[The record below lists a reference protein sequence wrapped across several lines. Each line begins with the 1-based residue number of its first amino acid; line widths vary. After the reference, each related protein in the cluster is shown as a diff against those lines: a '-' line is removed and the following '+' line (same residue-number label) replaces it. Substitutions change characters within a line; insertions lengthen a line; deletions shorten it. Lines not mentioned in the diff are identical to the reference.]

1 METYK
6 VTDIEFDLLSD
17 EDLSTFQARE
27 INETLQETYLNSEL
41 VVDDEGLSIAKR
53 ISDANKW
60 GVLSIDYQLVR

>member
-1 METYK
+1 MNTYK

-27 INETLQETYLNSEL
+27 INEALQETYLNSEW

-53 ISDANKW
+53 ISDVNNW

>member
-27 INETLQETYLNSEL
+27 INETLQETYLNSEW

>member
-1 METYK
+1 MQTYK

-27 INETLQETYLNSEL
+27 INEALQETYLNSEW

-53 ISDANKW
+53 ISDANNW